1 MGGFDVYCVIC
12 GSAVFNVVEGGH
24 GYDPGIVTNA
34 SSSWT
39 GDVRLI
45 SENPDARAASKVFV
59 TGPAVFV
66 DAGFFDFD
74 QGDDPNTPVL
84 DRDSLQVYN
93 PDGDDPFAVPFHR
106 VCLEL
111 FQKVIAPREVDNEI
125 LWQVLKC
132 VGPDPVLHIDYGA
145 VVECQDQYWVEEK
158 GTEEFV
164 VNPIDI
170 PWLERYRDPNKLPTA
185 GDSGLGRP
193 GLPPRQTLGQDPF
206 QKLPPEILFSIMRHL
221 DLPSI
226 NRLREA
232 SRQASQLELSN
243 GFWRSR
249 LLRDMPWLYDLNW
262 AHNTPT
268 PGDVHGLDAAD
279 WTKIYRD
286 LYLASNS
293 GGKNKVHGLV
303 NRRRIWGICEQ
314 IAALYSARDLAV
326 RDGSI
331 TEVMRDV
338 CSTRFAQLILRDPP
352 NTTVTRISLLT
363 RYADLESTTPVLSVH
378 WTQDGELSKLNIMEP
393 ASEGTSPLRDDV
405 QIPEGDWITGL
416 IIYSEDAPRNTKGD
430 PVQCST
436 CGLCILFAKQDSV
449 KLRKATGGNQR
460 LLRRS
465 TGHFLVGFNVHNSQ
479 EGLISKLALLEQ
491 PKEKIPFTYDR
502 IIDHNSHLHSRT
514 ASVEE
519 HTWKGDLPP
528 PRIKFSGLLRGY
540 WAVDRKQGTAPL
552 EALVFGNSEDELD
565 DIISIG
571 ADVHFGGFE
580 VHYGSRTPK
589 AIGPRCHAMQYLG
602 IDGRGGERVV
612 SIYLSVSHIPVGCRF
627 VTNRGRQLVVGQA
640 KNEMQYHGGANGLM
654 AGIAAYWSDRP
665 LPQANLTNI
674 GVLWSGHIY
683 DDLRSDGLEDP
694 DGFFWAPDAPPDGIS
709 ESGPI
714 WGQREAYD
722 KWQRRNKNYPSSN
735 TVVSWLDLRQPVDE
749 VRVTFCHST
758 LSRQLPLA
766 AITLV
771 QSGRLKTIGAEKFS
785 KPLDRTGTNGHHWC
799 WCALGRRQDDEL
811 KARPHH
817 IHESWQVGRQKLKD
831 LKLWMTEDDGI
842 TGIQLVAADSAKS
855 PAWGV
860 CENAPSATIGFESGD
875 GPPAVGVKF
884 FLDDNERQV
893 TRSDIIITAVQ
904 ALVEN
909 RVGGKKGSKVV
920 SN

>member
-1 MGGFDVYCVIC
+1 MY
-12 GSAVFNVVEGGH
+12 
-24 GYDPGIVTNA
+24 
-34 SSSWT
+34 
-39 GDVRLI
+39 
-45 SENPDARAASKVFV
+45 
-59 TGPAVFV
+59 
-66 DAGFFDFD
+66 
-74 QGDDPNTPVL
+74 
-84 DRDSLQVYN
+84 
-93 PDGDDPFAVPFHR
+93 
-106 VCLEL
+106 
-111 FQKVIAPREVDNEI
+111 
-125 LWQVLKC
+125 
-132 VGPDPVLHIDYGA
+132 IDYGA

-193 GLPPRQTLGQDPF
+193 GLPPRQTLGQDLF
-206 QKLPPEILFSIMRHL
+206 QKLPPEILLSVMRHL

-232 SRQASQLELSN
+232 SRQASQLELSG

-262 AHNTPT
+262 GINTPT

-279 WTKIYRD
+279 WTRIYRD
-286 LYLASNS
+286 LYLASDS
-293 GGKNKVHGLV
+293 GRKNKVHGLV

-314 IAALYSARDLAV
+314 IAALYSVRDLAV

-331 TEVMRDV
+331 TEVMHDV

-352 NTTVTRISLLT
+352 NTTVTKTILLS
-363 RYADLESTTPVLSVH
+363 RYADLESIAPVLSVH
-378 WTQDGELSKLNIMEP
+378 WTQDGELSKLNIMDP
-393 ASEGTSPLRDDV
+393 ATEEASPLRDDV
-405 QIPEGDWITGL
+405 QIPKGDWITGL

-449 KLRKATGGNQR
+449 KLRKAAGGNQR
-460 LLRRS
+460 LLRTS
-465 TGHFLVGFNVHNSQ
+465 ADHFLIGFNIHHSQ
-479 EGLISKLALLEQ
+479 DGLISKLALLEQ
-491 PKEKIPFTYDR
+491 PKEKIPFRSEYR
-502 IIDHNSHLHSRT
+502 VLNHNSHLDSRD

-519 HTWKGDLPP
+519 HSWKGDLPP
-528 PRIKFSGLLRGY
+528 QPIKFSGVLRGY

-552 EALVFGNSEDELD
+552 EALVFGDSEDELD
-565 DIISIG
+565 DMTSIG

-580 VHYGSRTPK
+580 VHYGSRNPK
-589 AIGPRCHAMQYLG
+589 AIGPRCHAMQYLDL
-602 IDGRGGERVV
+602 DGRGGERVV

-627 VTNRGRQLVVGQA
+627 VTNRGRQLVIGQPN
-640 KNEMQYHGGANGLM
+640 NELRYDGGANGVM

-665 LPQANLTNI
+665 LPQANLSDI
-674 GVLWSGHIY
+674 GVLWSGHRH
-683 DDLRSDGLEDP
+683 DHLTSDGLKDP
-694 DGFFWAPDAPPDGIS
+694 NGFFWAPEAPPSGIS

-714 WGQREAYD
+714 WGQREIYD

-766 AITLV
+766 AITMV
-771 QSGRLKTIGAEKFS
+771 QSGRLTTIGAEKFS
-785 KPLDRTGTNGHHWC
+785 KPLDTTGTNGHHWC
-799 WCALGRRQDDEL
+799 WCALGRRQNDEL
-811 KARPHH
+811 KARSHH
-817 IHESWQVGRQKLKD
+817 IHESWQVGHQKLKV

-842 TGIQLVAADSAKS
+842 TGIQLVVADGVKS

-860 CENAPSATIGFESGD
+860 CDDAPSATIGFESGG

-904 ALVEN
+904 ALVET
-909 RVGGKKGSKVV
+909 
-920 SN
+920 